1 MTLNVLAK
9 IEPALAAQGG
19 SPRTAMRATSCSVSR
34 SVEEAALDPEWPG
47 PPICNYKQTTL
58 QLVKRPP
65 PPSVQKSERQ
75 ISAQCVLNTHRISH
89 LITGMRR
96 SLQRYQKF
104 QQV

>member
-65 PPSVQKSERQ
+65 PPSVTPPPKT
-75 ISAQCVLNTHRISH
+75 IATPKLADAANTAATTRA
-89 LITGMRR
+89 R
-96 SLQRYQKF
+96 SKRESRTF
-104 QQV
+104 S